1 MGHSRR
7 GWGRGGAQQEAM
19 GQGWGT
25 AGGGGAGWGTEEGW
39 GRGGAQQEGVGEG
52 WGTEEGVGQGGAQQE
67 GVGQGWG
74 RVGHRGGGGAGVGH
88 SMRGWGRRLAV
99 AYGYYVLYVV
109 MVICLSGSV
118 ELLGAMAFCAPK
130 QLSSCLPSIVPRLAQ
145 VLNDSHV
152 KVQGAGQQ
160 ALEQIGSVIK
170 NPEIQGRRG
179 QRDRGPSSLGSPS
192 PPLPLPLPF
201 HLSTGTRSLVGHC

>member
-1 MGHSRR
+1 MDASKAIMARLSGHGVKLVLPDLLKGLEDDSWRTKAGALQGVGHSRR
-7 GWGRGGAQQEAM
+7 GWGP
-19 GQGWGT
+19 
-25 AGGGGAGWGTEEGW
+25 AGRGGAGW
-39 GRGGAQQEGVGEG
+39 
-52 WGTEEGVGQGGAQQE
+52 
-67 GVGQGWG
+67 
-74 RVGHRGGGGAGVGH
+74 
-88 SMRGWGRRLAV
+88 RLDAS
-99 AYGYYVLYVV
+99 YGYYVLYVV

-170 NPEIQGRRG
+170 NPEIQGRWG

-192 PPLPLPLPF
+192 LLLSSPPFPSPSLPLPLPLPF